1 MGPKFKI
8 QAHVFYYTIA
18 ITGLTGLAMG
28 YARAFGKSEEEKVAE
43 LEYKYA
49 DRLKDRGQKRKDLQ
63 VFFDK
68 MKNKAKDGTED
79 AELEAQMDGV
89 LRAGKKKVKTEIEN
103 AELKKALKK

>member
-1 MGPKFKI
+1 MAPKFKI

-18 ITGLTGLAMG
+18 VTGLTGMAMA
-28 YARAFGKSEEEKVAE
+28 YSKAFGKSDEEKIAE

-49 DRLKDRGQKRKDLQ
+49 DRLKDRGQKRKELQ

-68 MKNKAKDGTED
+68 MKNKAQDGTED
-79 AELEAQMDGV
+79 AELEAKMDEV

-103 AELKKALKK
+103 ADMKKGQK